1 MRSRRNRHY
10 SPSSRTSSRHPLSD
24 IRVVQRNL
32 VYVINIHQDF
42 ADECILVQ
50 PSLFGQYGKIKSIS
64 VKRNKSH
71 SKKHYDVAVY
81 SAYIT
86 FKTEVEASLCIL
98 SVDKFE
104 LGGQKLG
111 VSYGMTKYCSYFL
124 DGQTCRN
131 DKCLFLHATAAE
143 EDSFSLYDKQGR
155 GYPTRSSQKEIFDL
169 IGKVGED
176 IFGEYLRGVQKISRK
191 MQKEEEEAGDFHSSE
206 EELEKLPSPLN
217 LVEILKK
224 EKPGLF
230 KVKEKILREGGSVK
244 PNLEKANDFQVNKSW
259 HFASLKEGGVK
270 RREDTEGGRNG
281 KNNQSKGNAKVI
293 IKKEKTFRKRRN
305 LKRRSKLQNG
315 KTNQDLERG
324 RHWRVLPR

>member
-1 MRSRRNRHY
+1 MRSQRHRHRHY
-10 SPSSRTSSRHPLSD
+10 SPCSRVSSRHPLSD

-64 VKRNKSH
+64 VKRNKGH
-71 SKKHYDVAVY
+71 SKKHYETAVY

-124 DGQTCRN
+124 DGHTCRN
-131 DKCLFLHATAAE
+131 DKCLFLHATAAK

-155 GYPTRSSQKEIFDL
+155 GYPTKSSEKDIFEL
-169 IGKVGED
+169 IGKVGVEV
-176 IFGEYLRGVQKISRK
+176 FTEYVQGVERIARKIK
-191 MQKEEEEAGDFHSSE
+191 KEEQEDHYHSSDD
-206 EELEKLPSPLN
+206 ELEKLPSPLQ
-217 LVEILKK
+217 LVEKLKR
-224 EKPGLF
+224 EKPELF
-230 KVKEKILREGGSVK
+230 KGKIIRENQSVK
-244 PNLEKANDFQVNKSW
+244 PNLDKTNDIQVNKSW
-259 HFASLKEGGVK
+259 HFASI
-270 RREDTEGGRNG
+270 
-281 KNNQSKGNAKVI
+281 NNEA
-293 IKKEKTFRKRRN
+293 KEKDISHKKQSNNIKSRRN
-305 LKRRSKLQNG
+305 
-315 KTNQDLERG
+315 
-324 RHWRVLPR
+324 W